1 MKLDHCVNPMQ
12 DRPSLWLVGFRA
24 DEIMVAWLLLICVML
39 RVQFK

>member
-24 DEIMVAWLLLICVML
+24 DEIMVESLSLICVMH
-39 RVQFK
+39 QAPFK